1 MVTKKDAALAL
12 LPRLNLKA
20 NFFTLDSST
29 VCELVE
35 VAKAVGYRQPRNA
48 NGSTA
53 RYFFAYLQRE
63 PKTQVE
69 YVVQGYYAHGWED
82 LTADPDYRRARANL
96 KDYRDNAPEPVRLIK
111 RRVPT

>member
-1 MVTKKDAALAL
+1 MNAKKAAAIAL
-12 LPRLNLKA
+12 LPDLNLKA
-20 NFFTLDSST
+20 DFFTLNSDT
-29 VCELVE
+29 VNLLAET
-35 VAKAVGYRQPRNA
+35 ARAVGYRAPKNA
-48 NGSTA
+48 SGSTA

-96 KDYRDNAPEPVRLIK
+96 KGYRDNAPEPVRLIK